1 MRLLPLPPTG
11 GPMRPKTQIWLHKP
25 TNTRHYIAGSNG
37 AAFLMQA
44 LSDFRWAPEAELCN
58 HDIWSKV

>member
-1 MRLLPLPPTG
+1 MRLFPLPPTG

-37 AAFLMQA
+37 AAFLMKSQ
-44 LSDFRWAPEAELCN
+44 LRERWATEAELN
-58 HDIWSKV
+58 NAAIWSKV

>member
-1 MRLLPLPPTG
+1 
-11 GPMRPKTQIWLHKP
+11 MRPKTQIWLHKP

-44 LSDFRWAPEAELCN
+44 LSGFRWAVEAELN
-58 HDIWSKV
+58 NSELWSRV

>member
-1 MRLLPLPPTG
+1 MQTRID
-11 GPMRPKTQIWLHKP
+11 IWLHKP

-44 LSDFRWAPEAELCN
+44 LSRQPRYATEAELK
-58 HDIWSKV
+58 DARIWSKV

>member
-1 MRLLPLPPTG
+1 
-11 GPMRPKTQIWLHKP
+11 MRPKTEIWLHKP

-44 LSDFRWAPEAELCN
+44 LSGHRTATEAELN
-58 HDIWSKV
+58 DARIWSKV

>member
-1 MRLLPLPPTG
+1 MRLFPLPPTG
-11 GPMRPKTQIWLHKP
+11 GPMQTTIWLHKP

-44 LSDFRWAPEAELCN
+44 LTRNPRYATEAELN
-58 HDIWSKV
+58 NAAIWSKV

>member
-1 MRLLPLPPTG
+1 MQTRIA
-11 GPMRPKTQIWLHKP
+11 IWLHKP

-44 LSDFRWAPEAELCN
+44 LTGHRMATEAELN
-58 HDIWSKV
+58 NAAIWSKV

>member
-1 MRLLPLPPTG
+1 MQTRIA
-11 GPMRPKTQIWLHKP
+11 IWLHKP

-44 LSDFRWAPEAELCN
+44 LRSHRMATEAELN
-58 HDIWSKV
+58 DASQWSKV

>member
-1 MRLLPLPPTG
+1 MFTESATVR
-11 GPMRPKTQIWLHKP
+11 RINRQCVIWLHKP

-44 LSDFRWAPEAELCN
+44 LSRNPRYATEVELN
-58 HDIWSKV
+58 NAAIWSKV